1 MNTHMKLLSTAL
13 FSVAMLGALPASAD
27 NHGDEH
33 MDTHES
39 AGNTGQQGEDKTSEH
54 LPTQRDAGDEVEA
67 GSVGTDNV
75 GNANK
80 HADSTVD
87 GPDGVNGGGATAQ

>member
-27 NHGDEH
+27 ER
-33 MDTHES
+33 MDTNES
-39 AGNTGQQGEDKTSEH
+39 AVNTGQQGEDKTSEH